1 MVDIIRTSA
10 EIYGIDKVIEQVWFD
25 RYRWIVTQAYGYWDK
40 DTQAKS
46 KKQKTKDE
54 NIKKLQALQ
63 EMAQSFTQL
72 ANPNV
77 QQQPEAWG
85 SGTQAQAP
93 ALWGAMQWV

>member
-1 MVDIIRTSA
+1 MVDIIKVASET
-10 EIYGIDKVIEQVWFD
+10 YGIDKVAELVPLD
-25 RYRWIVTQAYGYWDK
+25 RFWGTVTQAYGYGDK

-46 KKQKTKDE
+46 KKQRTKDE

-77 QQQPEAWG
+77 QWQNQAGG
-85 SGTQAQAP
+85 SEPQAQAP
-93 ALWGAMQWV
+93 ALWGAMQWL